1 MIFVNTKTYLCA
13 GIIILFFA
21 FNIGLVIN
29 SFGFSGAY
37 FKCCTELEKDAQ
49 QECLSDDPQNCQGA
63 GYCAPGWD
71 YTLWGE
77 CGGSPW
83 TALCC
88 LYEECA
94 GPDSSIYLASYCL
107 IPPK

>member
-1 MIFVNTKTYLCA
+1 MNTKTYLCV

-21 FNIGLVIN
+21 FNAGLVIN
-29 SFGFSGAY
+29 SFGFSGAH
-37 FKCCTELEKDAQ
+37 FKCCTELNFKDNRQ
-49 QECLSDDPQNCQGA
+49 SCLSDDPQSCQGE

-71 YTLWGE
+71 FTSWGE
-77 CGGSPW
+77 CGDGPW
-83 TALCC
+83 PAWCC

-107 IPPK
+107 MPPK